1 MKKNSSKTNLIL
13 LALGFVVVL
22 LISYPLTVKKT
33 VELKDDYK
41 KKRQRLES
49 VKNADKL
56 INTLLQENK
65 FLDSILKVNDL
76 QVNASFQQLLLNKIT
91 KYIQENSGVKLTS
104 LSSPHKF
111 ESKQIKE
118 TYIIEVQGG
127 FSALLTFLHYLE
139 NQRLG
144 EVTSIT
150 YIKNKNYRKNTFEL
164 SLKIYLQKVKTK

>member
-1 MKKNSSKTNLIL
+1 MKKNSSNTNLIL
-13 LALGFVVVL
+13 LVTGFVMVL
-22 LISYPLTVKKT
+22 LISYPFTIKKT
-33 VELKDDYK
+33 IDLKNNYK
-41 KKRQRLES
+41 KEQQRLKYA
-49 VKNADKL
+49 KNADKL
-56 INTLLQENK
+56 INTLVQENV

-91 KYIQENSGVKLTS
+91 KYTQDTSSLKLTS

-118 TYIIEVQGG
+118 TYVIEVQGS
-127 FSALLTFLHYLE
+127 FTTLLSFLHYLE

-150 YIKNKNYRKNTFEL
+150 FIKNKNYRKNTFEL
-164 SLKIYLQKVKTK
+164 FLKIYLQKVKTK

>member
-22 LISYPLTVKKT
+22 LVSYPLTIKKT
-33 VELKDDYK
+33 VELKGDYI

-76 QVNASFQQLLLNKIT
+76 QANASFQQLLLNKIT
-91 KYIQENSGVKLTS
+91 KYTQDNSGVKLTS

-118 TYIIEVQGG
+118 TYIIETQGG
-127 FSALLTFLHYLE
+127 FSALLMFLHYLE

-150 YIKNKNYRKNTFEL
+150 FIKNKNYRKNTFEL

>member
-22 LISYPLTVKKT
+22 LISYPLTIKKT
-33 VELKDDYK
+33 VELKDNYK
-41 KKRQRLES
+41 KKRQKLES

-91 KYIQENSGVKLTS
+91 KYTQDNSGVKLTS

-118 TYIIEVQGG
+118 TYIIETQGG

-144 EVTSIT
+144 EVISIT
-150 YIKNKNYRKNTFEL
+150 FIKNKNYRKNTFEL